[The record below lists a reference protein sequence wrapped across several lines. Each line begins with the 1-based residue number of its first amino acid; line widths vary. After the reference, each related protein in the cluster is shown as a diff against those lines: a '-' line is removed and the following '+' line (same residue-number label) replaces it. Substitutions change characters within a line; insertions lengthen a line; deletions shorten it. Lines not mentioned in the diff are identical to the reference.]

1 MGGRE
6 EGKEEEEGKKAS
18 EGKEEGTGGS
28 RERGGGWLGDNTSKR
43 LFVKFLGIDF
53 KISQKNIYDDFLR
66 LSTVTKI

>member
-28 RERGGGWLGDNTSKR
+28 REGGGGLGDNTSKR

-53 KISQKNIYDDFLR
+53 KTSQKNIYDDFLR